1 MRSRGPRARL
11 GSKDSKSNGAQL
23 RHVRLSG
30 KERMIKRRCFRNTTL
45 DEVLADEGAAS
56 AEKRPKAFRPAPR
69 ESDLFNAR
77 QAETASHIMDWI
89 MSPGLQPPK

>member
-23 RHVRLSG
+23 RHVRLRG

-56 AEKRPKAFRPAPR
+56 AERGPRHPARLQERATCSTPGKPKQLLT
-69 ESDLFNAR
+69 S
-77 QAETASHIMDWI
+77 WI
-89 MSPGLQPPK
+89 G

>member
-1 MRSRGPRARL
+1 
-11 GSKDSKSNGAQL
+11 
-23 RHVRLSG
+23 
-30 KERMIKRRCFRNTTL
+30 L